1 MNTRWLL
8 TLTLA
13 AAVGAGLVAT
23 QPDERA
29 HLLQHVSLRKMADSL
44 HAVIAANRS
53 VYFQIA
59 TEEAHRGRLP
69 VHAEV
74 LRQANFAIQTEGAEF
89 SYTLRS
95 LEPINPRQGPQTEI
109 EQRGLRRVAEH
120 PDEPYTTEEMLGGR
134 SYYTAIYAERATF
147 AACVECHNA
156 HPDSPRRDYQL
167 GDVLGAVVVRIPLE
181 F

>member
-1 MNTRWLL
+1 MKTRWW
-8 TLTLA
+8 LA
-13 AAVGAGLVAT
+13 AALGAAVAGGWVAS
-23 QPDERA
+23 QPDERS
-29 HLLQHVSLRKMADSL
+29 HLLQNVSLRKMADSL
-44 HAVIAANRS
+44 HAVITANRS
-53 VYFQIA
+53 VYFQLA
-59 TEEAHRGRLP
+59 TADAHRGRLP

-95 LEPINPRQGPQTEI
+95 LEPINPRQGPQTEV
-109 EQRGLRRVAEH
+109 EQRGLRIVAAR

-134 SYYTAIYAERATF
+134 SYYTAIYAERATL
-147 AACVECHNA
+147 AACVECHNS
-156 HPDSPRRDYQL
+156 HPDSPRRDYRL